1 MKTIIPI
8 ISTWV
13 KSHIVTT
20 IVVSTV
26 VVGGAVA
33 TPIIVNNVKESEPK
47 VEEKQPIKEEVKQP
61 EDSENIESPIED
73 KGEQPVEENKEQIKE
88 TQKPDNTT
96 KPSTEKPN
104 NNNNNNNETEN
115 TKPTQPQEEK
125 QTGLSTSNHKVYY
138 NGKEI
143 VSFSVYTMKSY
154 VGEYL
159 PTPVYNANEISSLP
173 SDMKQNL
180 SKYVCEALNGYQ
192 GCYYNQATERNEIYH
207 YVQQNNMNFYS
218 IRQDRK
224 RQIDDAEDCINY
236 INSPQYQEDI
246 NNPNISVWTD
256 ETHTQVTMY
265 GACNIAQG
273 YTLKTW
279 EKDKQTNEMY
289 YNYIDEDE
297 RQFNTFISKTK
308 VFYQLF

>member
-1 MKTIIPI
+1 MNNLIPVI
-8 ISTWV
+8 VTWV
-13 KSHIVTT
+13 KSHVVTT

-61 EDSENIESPIED
+61 NDSENIEQPTED
-73 KGEQPVEENKEQIKE
+73 EEQPVEDNKEQNKE

-104 NNNNNNNETEN
+104 NNNNKPGN
-115 TKPTQPQEEK
+115 TQPTQPQEEK
-125 QTGLSTSNHKVYY
+125 PTGLSTSNHKVYY

-192 GCYYNQATERNEIYH
+192 GCYYNKATERNEIYH
-207 YVQQNNMNFYS
+207 YVQRNNMNFYNT
-218 IRQDRK
+218 RQDRK
-224 RQIDDAEDCINY
+224 KQIDDAEECINY

-246 NNPNISVWTD
+246 NNPNISEWTD
-256 ETHTQVTMY
+256 
-265 GACNIAQG
+265 
-273 YTLKTW
+273 
-279 EKDKQTNEMY
+279 
-289 YNYIDEDE
+289 
-297 RQFNTFISKTK
+297 
-308 VFYQLF
+308 